1 MIKNPLWLVAT
12 VTAYILG
19 IGTGILIIR
28 EQMERK
34 YRKNAQEEIDS
45 VKAAFSKKKESAT
58 SPKEQTPT
66 TQEMPSTMTQSPV
79 ETTRLDSSTLYEQV
93 IADSRHR
100 AAENPGLEAPYII
113 ELADFVL
120 DEDYSKVTYTYY
132 ADGVLVDDNRE
143 VVEPT
148 DDIFKSDF
156 TRHFGEYDAGDC
168 VYVRNDEIRCDYEIV
183 QDEERYSDIA
193 G

>member
-1 MIKNPLWLVAT
+1 MIKNPLWLAAT

-28 EQMERK
+28 EKMESK
-34 YRKNAQEEIDS
+34 YRKIAQEEIDS
-45 VKAAFSKKKESAT
+45 VKKAFSESKKKENEAAHE
-58 SPKEQTPT
+58 KEAP
-66 TQEMPSTMTQSPV
+66 PAVTQSPV
-79 ETTRLDSSTLYEQV
+79 ETPRLDSSTLYEQV
-93 IADSRHR
+93 IADSRNR
-100 AAENPGLEAPYII
+100 AAENPEPEPPYII
-113 ELADFVL
+113 EPEDFAL

-156 TRHFGEYDAGDC
+156 TRHFGEYDVGDC
-168 VYVRNDEIRCDYEIV
+168 VYVRNDEIRCDYEII